1 MTHRN
6 LIRRATL
13 LLTLVVTSLVALGGC
28 TRISPG
34 HVGIVVDLAGKE
46 RGVQDY
52 TIRTGWVFYSPI
64 GTQIFEYP
72 TNVQTVQWTKN
83 PNEGNPVDESIT
95 FTTKEAVSVNADVSL
110 SYQLD
115 GAKVPSFYVKFRS
128 DDLNTFTYGFL
139 HNVARDAFNE
149 IGGQYTVEQVM
160 GDNAGY
166 LHAVEARV
174 NEQVAPLGVII
185 QQFGFIGA
193 PRPPE
198 NVITAINNA
207 QQAKYLAQQ
216 KQNELAQTQAEAAKA
231 VAAATG
237 QAESNKV
244 LANSIT
250 PQLLEWQRIQ
260 LQWQQLAVT
269 DRWIAHWDGKLSQ
282 VSTGGNSPG
291 MFLPQNLLDNEKK

>member
-1 MTHRN
+1 M
-6 LIRRATL
+6 
-13 LLTLVVTSLVALGGC
+13 
-28 TRISPG
+28 
-34 HVGIVVDLAGKE
+34 
-46 RGVQDY
+46 QDY